1 MRFLEVP
8 DCRLGLRLY
17 LRISITF
24 WDAKFES
31 GNTDWSIGVDIASGP
46 LIGQFQDGASD
57 RQELSDSDL
66 NTLSGSQLFTGVAR
80 QRLREWMK
88 PRGEVRLR
96 AGAVLLET
104 GQHSKA
110 IYSLVSGRLAIFL
123 DEDDKIPVAYVMPGE
138 CVGEISLLDHDSA
151 SAVVVAIE
159 PSRLLATDVDQFWRM
174 MREEPRIALNL
185 MQVLVERVRRN
196 NIVVSERFRRPAKL
210 NMLSTI
216 DPVTGLHNRRWLN
229 EMFLRQIERCTRLHH
244 PVSVAMVGV
253 DCFTSVIDSFG
264 PQAGDLVLAQV
275 ARVMRMQFRP
285 SDLLTRYGGE
295 EFAILLPETSAQ
307 EAMAALERFRL
318 AVGQTQISV
327 AQRTTVKVQISA
339 GICEWHDGWSLDD
352 LIQQADRVLCSAKD
366 SGSNCVNVAGND

>member
-138 CVGEISLLDHDSA
+138 CVGEISLLDGRDL
-151 SAVVVAIE
+151 
-159 PSRLLATDVDQFWRM
+159 P
-174 MREEPRIALNL
+174 
-185 MQVLVERVRRN
+185 
-196 NIVVSERFRRPAKL
+196 
-210 NMLSTI
+210 
-216 DPVTGLHNRRWLN
+216 
-229 EMFLRQIERCTRLHH
+229 H
-244 PVSVAMVGV
+244 PVGRMNRHIAHFERLGFRGCAPASYRR
-253 DCFTSVIDSFG
+253 
-264 PQAGDLVLAQV
+264 LVTCYS
-275 ARVMRMQFRP
+275 RH
-285 SDLLTRYGGE
+285 G
-295 EFAILLPETSAQ
+295 
-307 EAMAALERFRL
+307 
-318 AVGQTQISV
+318 
-327 AQRTTVKVQISA
+327 
-339 GICEWHDGWSLDD
+339 
-352 LIQQADRVLCSAKD
+352 CS
-366 SGSNCVNVAGND
+366 